1 MIALCFSAERGAWGN
16 NGESRGVACKIRIF
30 GALRLRRER
39 GAIVFGDG
47 GKKEDEDAEARTG
60 T

>member
-1 MIALCFSAERGAWGN
+1 M
-16 NGESRGVACKIRIF
+16 ACKIRIF

-47 GKKEDEDAEARTG
+47 GKGEDEDAEPVRNIARVIQN
-60 T
+60 

>member
-1 MIALCFSAERGAWGN
+1 MIALCFSAERSLGD
-16 NGESRGVACKIRIF
+16 NGDSRGVACKIRIF

-47 GKKEDEDAEARTG
+47 GKGDG
-60 T
+60 G